1 MKDLFFE
8 EFLFCFGNLRKVD
21 ILLVLFEI
29 LFDDVFGKCIFFFFR
44 FVWLND
50 SFEKKIIVFY
60 IFLK

>member
-50 SFEKKIIVFY
+50 SFEKK
-60 IFLK
+60 L